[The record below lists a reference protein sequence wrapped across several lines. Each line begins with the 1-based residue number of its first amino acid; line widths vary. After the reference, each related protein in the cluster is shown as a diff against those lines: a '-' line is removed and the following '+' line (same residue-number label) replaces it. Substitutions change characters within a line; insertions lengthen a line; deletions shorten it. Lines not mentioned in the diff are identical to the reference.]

1 MNQSINIKE
10 KLLKIIEE
18 DMPKKLTSEQ
28 RKKIDDIKKELLKD
42 ESKSRI
48 C

>member
-1 MNQSINIKE
+1 MNIKSE
-10 KLLKIIEE
+10 LLKVMKE
-18 DMPKKLTSEQ
+18 DMPKKLTPEQ
-28 RKKIDDIKKELLKD
+28 NRKVQNIIKELSKD